1 MPVEKILL
9 INLQPEEQQAILE
22 LLPQFDIEIQPLFVA
37 DIEAAEAC
45 LNDESVR
52 LVVFRV
58 DEGQRRPDQDMR
70 RLKRSFPRPLPL
82 FLLIPQTLGRN
93 VKDYIHAGADD
104 FWVLPMDA
112 VAFPNRLHVLL
123 ELGQTLLRKETPS
136 SHQGLSQTPSL
147 GSLARRG
154 WVLLRRFFSLSDSSR
169 GAATGVDFSNLIGG
183 KWERLRRLGFGSF
196 GEVWLIRAAHDDT
209 HDNKK
214 TSLAVAKIPHEKKMN
229 TKFLREAA
237 ILRQLTGHANAVQ
250 LKEIVKEEGRV
261 VLIQEYVTGH
271 GLHEHFERGMDSV
284 MKERAFLQLLE
295 VVAYAHEKKIMHRDI
310 KPENII
316 ISDSG
321 LLKLLDFGTAKDLTR
336 RSISNTVIGSRPYM
350 APEQIMGKSRLASD
364 VWALGVILYALATDS
379 LPFFDENEK
388 QLMDMILETE
398 PEPPRN
404 LEPDLPEQLET
415 IIMTCLQKEVTRR
428 YRDALELRKDLRE
441 AFPDFGTGGTLPG

>member
-9 INLQPEEQQAILE
+9 INLQSEEQQVILE
-22 LLPQFDIEIQPLFVA
+22 LLPQFDIEIQPLFVV
-37 DIEAAEAC
+37 DIEAAGPC
-45 LNDESVR
+45 LNDESLR
-52 LVVFRV
+52 LVVLRI
-58 DEGQRRPDQDMR
+58 DESQRRPDQDIR
-70 RLKRSFPRPLPL
+70 RLKRSFPRPVPL
-82 FLLIPQTLGRN
+82 FLLIPQSLGRN

-104 FWVLPMDA
+104 FWVLPMDP

-123 ELGQTLLRKETPS
+123 EMGQTLLRRDTFS
-136 SHQGLSQTPSL
+136 SQPDMARTPSL

-154 WVLLRRFFSLSDSSR
+154 WVLLRRFFTLGDSSR
-169 GAATGVDFSNLIGG
+169 EVATGADFSKLIGG

-209 HDNKK
+209 HDNEE

-336 RSISNTVIGSRPYM
+336 RSMSNTVIGSRPFM

-398 PEPPRN
+398 PESPRN
-404 LEPDLPEQLET
+404 LEPNLPEQLET

-428 YRDALELRKDLRE
+428 YRDAVELRRDLRE
-441 AFPDFGTGGTLPG
+441 AFPEFGTGGTLPG